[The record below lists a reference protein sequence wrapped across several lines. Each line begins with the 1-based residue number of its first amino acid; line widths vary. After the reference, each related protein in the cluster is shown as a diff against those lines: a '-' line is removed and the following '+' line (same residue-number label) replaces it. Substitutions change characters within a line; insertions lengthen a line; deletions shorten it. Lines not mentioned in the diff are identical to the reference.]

1 MKDAFAFTIEI
12 VVVLLLIAAIGATS
26 LITATSAQTSN
37 PKEELTFTTG
47 LGEPYFE
54 ETGKIT
60 GQTEIGPNRTQV
72 TFTTNGTLNG
82 NIEVTN
88 IGDFVSVSKGN
99 NLTFDQGQGI
109 IATKDGSETAN
120 YTIMAVGNVT
130 QEGKLV
136 FQGAAAYSTN
146 STGQLAFLNN
156 ELGIF
161 KGEADEGGNLVS
173 TEWEW
178 K

>member
-1 MKDAFAFTIEI
+1 M
-12 VVVLLLIAAIGATS
+12 VVLLLIAAIGAT
-26 LITATSAQTSN
+26 TFVTTSYAQTG
-37 PKEELTFTTG
+37 KELTFTTG

-54 ETGKIT
+54 ETGKIS
-60 GQTEIGPNRTQV
+60 GQTEIGPNRTQI

-88 IGDFVSVSKGN
+88 TGEFVSVSKGN
-99 NLTFDQGQGI
+99 NLTFDQGQGV
-109 IATKDGSETAN
+109 IATKDNSETAN

-161 KGEADEGGNLVS
+161 KGEADETGNLVS